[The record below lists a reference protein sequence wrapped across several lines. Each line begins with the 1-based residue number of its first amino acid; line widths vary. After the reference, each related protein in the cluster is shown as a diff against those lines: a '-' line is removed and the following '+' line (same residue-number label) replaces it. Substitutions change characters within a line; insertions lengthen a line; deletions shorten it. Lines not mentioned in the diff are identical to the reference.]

1 MMSAVTLTVGI
12 SLAYYNTCS
21 LAFDTEPVIASVDDD
36 NITFLDFSDKI
47 KRSKSFED
55 LFELS
60 KIDALNMINQF
71 FLGEDTYKITQNKSF
86 LTGVEVK

>member
-1 MMSAVTLTVGI
+1 MD
-12 SLAYYNTCS
+12 
-21 LAFDTEPVIASVDDD
+21 F
-36 NITFLDFSDKI
+36 TFDKI

-71 FLGEDTYKITQNKSF
+71 FSGEDTYKITQNKSF

>member
-1 MMSAVTLTVGI
+1 MIYAPRLWTSP
-12 SLAYYNTCS
+12 Y
-21 LAFDTEPVIASVDDD
+21 
-36 NITFLDFSDKI
+36 DKI

>member
-1 MMSAVTLTVGI
+1 MRPKTWKMQKKYGNI
-12 SLAYYNTCS
+12 
-21 LAFDTEPVIASVDDD
+21 ERKIWASPY
-36 NITFLDFSDKI
+36 DKI

-71 FLGEDTYKITQNKSF
+71 FSGEDTYKITQNKSF